1 MTHLQVD
8 PPAYLKTPPLGG
20 TLPPDFSGPVSLTL
34 DNTFRD

>member
-8 PPAYLKTPPLGG
+8 PPGYLKTPPLGG
-20 TLPPDFSGPVSLTL
+20 TLPTPGAVSLTL